1 MNKIIVHKIYEENY
15 NKIADILRKDP
26 SQNLLSNIYF
36 DGGSR
41 GNGGKNAKAGSGV
54 FVEIN
59 NMPILEL
66 VRPLG
71 HFSNNIAEYFGALT
85 SLEAARRLGLRNINV
100 IGDSELVIK
109 QLKGEY
115 KVKNEN
121 FKVLY
126 SRIKELER
134 EVNVNYKHVKREFN
148 KDADRLSNIAMDLVD

>member
-1 MNKIIVHKIYEENY
+1 MSKIIVHKIYEENY
-15 NKIADILRKDP
+15 NKIAGILRKDS
-26 SQNLLSNIYF
+26 SQNILSNIYF

-41 GNGGKNAKAGSGV
+41 GNGGKNSKAGSGV
-54 FVEIN
+54 FIEIN

-71 HFSNNIAEYFGALT
+71 PFSNNIAEYFGALT
-85 SLEAARRLGLRNINV
+85 SLEVARQLGLRDINV

-115 KVKNEN
+115 KVKNEDL
-121 FKVLY
+121 KVLY

-148 KDADRLSNIAMDLVD
+148 KDADRLSNVAMDLVD